1 MKINKNTYIKV
12 LFPKFLFGIAF
23 SLGLIVSAKLFA
35 QTIAEKKTS
44 FGKSSSDLN
53 QDMQKY
59 LKDVNVELQ
68 EYQNQ
73 LRNLY
78 AQVNELYEGNAPE
91 FSYEELLEQINATR
105 KNMEDLERGWQQL
118 AAETGPSEGY
128 ALWHQ
133 PDTTIGQLV
142 IDYGSQNYVYMLSPE
157 IANIK
162 LNVDSNLPIPRSSW
176 DEMLELILV
185 QNGIGIKELNPFL
198 RQLFL
203 LKQDRSN
210 LRMLTNKRPELEIL
224 PPDARILF
232 MLSPEPVE
240 VKRVWFFLDKFVNPN
255 TTVLQMIGRDIL
267 IVAPVSDVKELL
279 KLYDFISS
287 NRGDRDYRVIPLRRI
302 DPEEMGKIL
311 SAVFDQMAESPVTIE
326 KAADKNEKISARLD
340 RLAAMSRPGASGTE
354 NKPVEAN
361 GLRIIPISNL
371 TPALFLYGTREEL
384 KKAESIVMEIEKH
397 MGGAREKVIYWYTT
411 KHSDPLELADILVKI
426 YTLMVKEHPRLGGPG
441 LEGEIHPPG
450 VPPPPVPPS
459 PELPEISNEQKQIG
473 ITAQPFPQFN
483 AFEGSFYLDDRYIVN
498 PDPREEINRTADPN
512 RGRTNFIV
520 DTKTGAIVMVVEAE
534 ILPKLKEL
542 IQKLDIP
549 ARMVQIEV
557 LLFEKR
563 ISNQD
568 NIGLSLLKIGSDAL
582 NVNLTGL
589 DFNVNFFQPFK
600 LVPDNSG
607 ITTFFISRKK
617 TSMTPP
623 FDAVYQFLISQED
636 ITINASPSVLTL
648 NQTEAHIAIEDEI
661 SVNTGVIITPVTNTT
676 ALNNTFARA
685 RYGIKIDV
693 TPIIHMRDSDEFYD
707 GMACSGDID
716 GEEEEYDY
724 ITLQTDLVFETI
736 NGGLNPSQPDVTR
749 RVINNVTNVPDGQSV
764 ILGGLRRKITDDT
777 KESIPFI
784 GEVPFLGKLFSI
796 TTMTDT
802 SVEMFIFITPRIIVD
817 PKEELER
824 YRTIELTRRP
834 GDIPYFL
841 CSLEAARNAERDRI
855 LRGTMQLLFGRPPER
870 CGPIILE
877 EYDGR

>member
-1 MKINKNTYIKV
+1 MIK
-12 LFPKFLFGIAF
+12 LRTIYFL
-23 SLGLIVSAKLFA
+23 SLFA
-35 QTIAEKKTS
+35 SAATLFSQTISEKKAS

-59 LKDVNVELQ
+59 LRDVNSELKD
-68 EYQNQ
+68 YQNQ

-78 AQVNELYEGNAPE
+78 DEVDNLYQCNAPE
-91 FSYEELLEQINATR
+91 EFYQNLLDQINATR
-105 KNMEDLERGWQQL
+105 KNMEDLETGWQQL
-118 AAETGPSEGY
+118 AADTAPAEAY

-142 IDYGSQNYVYMLSPE
+142 IDYGSQNYVYLMTPE
-157 IANIK
+157 IASIK
-162 LNVDSNLPIPRSSW
+162 LSVDSNLPIPRSSW

-185 QNGIGIKELNPFL
+185 QNGIGIKQLNPFL
-198 RQLFL
+198 RQLYM
-203 LKQDRSN
+203 LKQDKSS
-210 LRMLTNKRPELEIL
+210 LRMITNNRDDLEIL
-224 PPDARILF
+224 PGDARVLF
-232 MLSPEPVE
+232 VISPEPSE
-240 VKRVWFFLDKFVNPN
+240 VKRIWFFLDKFVNPN
-255 TTVLQMIGRDIL
+255 STVLQMIGRDIL
-267 IVAPVSDVKELL
+267 IVAPVSDIKELL
-279 KLYDFISS
+279 KLYDFVSM
-287 NRGDRDYRVIPLRRI
+287 NRGDRDYKVIPLRRV

-311 SAVFDQMAESPVTIE
+311 SAVFDQLSETPATLE
-326 KAADKNEKISARLD
+326 KATDKNEKISARLD
-340 RLAAMSRPGASGTE
+340 RLAALSRSPTGRE
-354 NKPVEAN
+354 NKPIEAN
-361 GLRIIPISNL
+361 GLRIIPINNL
-371 TPALFLYGTREEL
+371 APALFLYGTREEL
-384 KKAESIVMEIEKH
+384 KKAEGIILDVEKH
-397 MGGAREKVIYWYTT
+397 MGGSREKVIYWYTT

-426 YTLMVKEHPRLGGPG
+426 YALLVKEHPSLGGPPENPE
-441 LEGEIHPPG
+441 LP
-450 VPPPPVPPS
+450 PPS
-459 PELPEISNEQKQIG
+459 PELPAISNEQKEIG
-473 ITAQPFPQFN
+473 INAQPFPQFN

-498 PDPREEINRTADPN
+498 PDPREEIDRTADPN

-520 DTKTGAIVMVVEAE
+520 DPKTGAIVMVVEAE
-534 ILPKLKEL
+534 LLPKLKEL
-542 IQKLDIP
+542 IYKLDIP
-549 ARMVQIEV
+549 VKMVQIEV

-563 ISNQD
+563 INDQD

-589 DFNVNFFQPFK
+589 DYNVNFFQPFK

-617 TSMTPP
+617 TSMIPA

-636 ITINASPSVLTL
+636 ITINASPSILTL

-685 RYGIKIDV
+685 RYGIKIDI
-693 TPIIHMRDSDEFYD
+693 TPIIHMRDNDEFGFD
-707 GMACSGDID
+707 DCVGFDD
-716 GEEEEYDY
+716 DTDDYDY

-749 RVINNVTNVPDGQSV
+749 RVINNEVRIPDGQSV
-764 ILGGLRRKITDDT
+764 ILGGLRRKITDDS
-777 KESIPFI
+777 KDAIPFL
-784 GEVPFLGKLFSI
+784 GEVPFLGKLFS
-796 TTMTDT
+796 TSFMTDN
-802 SVEMFIFITPRIIVD
+802 SVEMFIFITPKIIVD

>member
-1 MKINKNTYIKV
+1 MKINKNIEK
-12 LFPKFLFGIAF
+12 LLQKILFGLALIA
-23 SLGLIVSAKLFA
+23 GLLSSAKLLA
-35 QTIAEKKTS
+35 QTIAEKKAS

-59 LKDVNVELQ
+59 LRDVNSELLD
-68 EYQNQ
+68 YQNQ
-73 LRNLY
+73 LRELY
-78 AQVNELYEGNAPE
+78 AQVNELYENNAPE
-91 FSYEELLEQINATR
+91 SAYHDLLEHINATR
-105 KNMEDLERGWQQL
+105 KNMQDLESGWQQL
-118 AAETGPSEGY
+118 AADTGPSEGY

-162 LNVDSNLPIPRSSW
+162 LSIDSNLPIPRSSW
-176 DEMLELILV
+176 DEMLQLILV

-198 RQLFL
+198 RQLYL

-210 LRMLTNKRPELEIL
+210 LKMLTNKREDLEIL

-240 VKRVWFFLDKFVNPN
+240 VKRVWFFLDKFINPN
-255 TTVLQMIGRDIL
+255 STVLQMIGRDIL

-302 DPEEMGKIL
+302 DPEEMGRIL
-311 SAVFDQMAESPVTIE
+311 SAVFDQMSEHPVTVE
-326 KAADKNEKISARLD
+326 KATDRGENLSARLD
-340 RLAAMSRPGASGTE
+340 RLAALARPTAPGQGPE
-354 NKPVEAN
+354 NKPIEAN
-361 GLRIIPISNL
+361 GLRIIPINNL
-371 TPALFLYGTREEL
+371 SPALFLFGTREEL
-384 KKAESIVMEIEKH
+384 RRAESIVMEIEKH

-411 KHSDPLELADILVKI
+411 KHSDPLQLADILVKI
-426 YTLMVKEHPRLGGPG
+426 YALLVKEHPKLG
-441 LEGEIHPPG
+441 LEGEA
-450 VPPPPVPPS
+450 PPPVPPS
-459 PELPEISNEQKQIG
+459 PELPALSNEQKEEG

-498 PDPREEINRTADPN
+498 SDPREEIDRTADPN

-520 DTKTGAIVMVVEAE
+520 DPKTGAIVMVVEAE
-534 ILPKLKEL
+534 LLPKIKEL

-549 ARMVQIEV
+549 AKMVQIEV

-563 ISNQD
+563 INDQD
-568 NIGLSLLKIGSDAL
+568 NIGLNLLKIGSDAL

-589 DFNVNFFQPFK
+589 DFNLNYFQPFK

-685 RYGIKIDV
+685 RYGIKIDI
-693 TPIIHMRDSDEFYD
+693 TPIIHMRDSDDFFPD
-707 GMACSGDID
+707 DISCNGLD
-716 GEEEEYDY
+716 GEDEDYDY

-764 ILGGLRRKITDDT
+764 ILGGLRRKQTDDT
-777 KESIPFI
+777 KESIPFL

-796 TTMTDT
+796 TTMTDS
-802 SVEMFIFITPRIIVD
+802 SVEMFIFITPKIIVD

>member
-1 MKINKNTYIKV
+1 MKINKLRIIYA
-12 LFPKFLFGIAF
+12 FIATLASS
-23 SLGLIVSAKLFA
+23 SLLA
-35 QTIAEKKTS
+35 QTIAEKKAS
-44 FGKSSSDLN
+44 FGQSSSDLT

-59 LKDVNVELQ
+59 LRDVNHELKD
-68 EYQNQ
+68 YQNQ
-73 LRNLY
+73 LHASY
-78 AQVNELYEGNAPE
+78 AEVAQLYENNAPDE
-91 FSYEELLEQINATR
+91 AYEDLLTQINQIR
-105 KNMEDLERGWQQL
+105 KNIEDLEKGWQQL
-118 AAETGPSEGY
+118 AADTAPAEAY

-142 IDYGSQNYVYMLSPE
+142 VDYGSQNYVYLLTPE
-157 IANIK
+157 IAAMK
-162 LNVDSNLPIPRSSW
+162 LSVDSNLPIPRASW
-176 DEMLELILV
+176 DEILELILV
-185 QNGIGIKELNPFL
+185 QNGIGIKQLNPYL
-198 RQLFL
+198 RQLYP
-203 LKQDRSN
+203 LKQDKSA
-210 LRMLTNKRPELEIL
+210 LKMITNNRADLDLL

-232 MLSPEPVE
+232 MLSPEPAE
-240 VKRVWFFLDKFVNPN
+240 VKRIWFFLDKFVNPN
-255 TTVLQMIGRDIL
+255 STVLQMIGRDIV

-279 KLYDFISS
+279 KLFDFVSS
-287 NRGDRDYRVIPLRRI
+287 NRGDRDYKVISLRRI

-311 SAVFDQMAESPVTIE
+311 AAVFDQMSETPVTIE

-340 RLAAMSRPGASGTE
+340 RLAALSRPPSGPE
-354 NKPVEAN
+354 SKPIEAN
-361 GLRIIPISNL
+361 GLRIIPIVNT
-371 TPALFLYGTREEL
+371 TPALFLFGTREEI
-384 KKAESIVMEIEKH
+384 KRAENIIMEVETH
-397 MGGAREKVIYWYTT
+397 MAGAREKVIYWYTT

-426 YTLMVKEHPRLGGPG
+426 YALMVKEHPRIGAPNAIEEAEGRAPG
-441 LEGEIHPPG
+441 T
-450 VPPPPVPPS
+450 PPS
-459 PELPEISNEQKQIG
+459 PELPAISNEQKEIG
-473 ITAQPFPQFN
+473 INAQPFPQFN

-498 PDPREEINRTADPN
+498 PDPREEIDRTADPN

-520 DTKTGAIVMVVEAE
+520 DPKTGAIVMVVEAE
-534 ILPKLKEL
+534 YLPKLKEL
-542 IQKLDIP
+542 ISKLDVPIK
-549 ARMVQIEV
+549 MVQIEV

-563 ISNQD
+563 IFDQD

-589 DFNVNFFQPFK
+589 DYNVNFFQPFFNK

-617 TSMTPP
+617 TSMMPAY
-623 FDAVYQFLISQED
+623 DAVYQFLISQED

-685 RYGIKIDV
+685 RYGIKIDI
-693 TPIIHMRDSDEFYD
+693 TPIIHMRD
-707 GMACSGDID
+707 AGDFLWD
-716 GEEEEYDY
+716 SFCPADFGEGEEDYDY
-724 ITLQTDLVFETI
+724 ITLETDLVFETI

-749 RVINNVTNVPDGQSV
+749 RVINNVTRIPDGQSV

-777 KESIPFI
+777 KDAIPFV
-784 GEVPFLGKLFSI
+784 GEVPFLGKLFST
-796 TTMTDT
+796 TTMTDN
-802 SVEMFIFITPRIIVD
+802 SVEMFIFITPKIIVD

-841 CSLEAARNAERDRI
+841 CSLEAARNAERDRV